1 MIAKQDAREL
11 VGVILLAVIACL
23 LALAMI
29 IGFLLL
35 PFKHPAVN
43 PGVRP
48 LAITAVMVERGA

>member
-23 LALAMI
+23 LALIMI

-35 PFKHPAVN
+35 PVKHPVVN

-48 LAITAVMVERGA
+48 LAITVVMVERGA